1 MSKMSQL
8 SAQLDEL
15 RHCGEVLVGIAD
27 SLRELYS
34 GVDEAEADV
43 SAEVTEESGAGEKAP
58 AEKVPAEKTKGRAK
72 KVSETA
78 PEKKALTLEDV
89 RTVLAEKSRAGFTEQ
104 VREIIARH
112 GGKKLSEIDPA
123 EYEAVIAEVEVLKDA

>member
-43 SAEVTEESGAGEKAP
+43 P
-58 AEKVPAEKTKGRAK
+58 AEAEAPAEKTKAK
-72 KVSETA
+72 GKKKEAEAA